1 MVYAAK
7 NLQRDNLWELPGGF
21 VVRTQRFH
29 YHGLGSIPDLGTKIL
44 QTAQQGQ
51 KKKKKK
57 DNPWGKIQAPL
68 YGLGEFFSR
77 AHSMTNRFFIR
88 MQCISCFRSYFLFQK
103 MISFWAPEYFWMIIF
118 LYFFSNHISV
128 LFIQTQKLWSFSFH
142 FVFISLIQVEWKK
155 TICSLDW
162 FY

>member
-51 KKKKKK
+51 KKKKKTILEAK
-57 DNPWGKIQAPL
+57 
-68 YGLGEFFSR
+68 F
-77 AHSMTNRFFIR
+77 
-88 MQCISCFRSYFLFQK
+88 
-103 MISFWAPEYFWMIIF
+103 
-118 LYFFSNHISV
+118 
-128 LFIQTQKLWSFSFH
+128 KLPCMALESFSLELTPWLIDSLLECIALVVSDPTFC
-142 FVFISLIQVEWKK
+142 FKKWYRSELQNISGW
-155 TICSLDW
+155 
-162 FY
+162 